1 MGQTTYEEELAAKK
15 ELVESY
21 IGKYCKNI
29 HDVAGMYYP
38 FHYRNKVHAVFGR
51 LKNEVIADVKGYVT
65 DTAKSAFLNWVKD
78 KVLPS
83 AREMAEAYIEAV
95 KASGKE
101 ETGWCKARDTLV
113 IPALISCG
121 LWLTEQAVSKVVEQ
135 K

>member
-1 MGQTTYEEELAAKK
+1 MTIEE
-15 ELVESY
+15 
-21 IGKYCKNI
+21 
-29 HDVAGMYYP
+29 
-38 FHYRNKVHAVFGR
+38 
-51 LKNEVIADVKGYVT
+51 LKNEVITDVKDYVN
-65 DTAKSAFLNWVKD
+65 DTAKAAFLGWVKD

-113 IPALISCG
+113 IPALVSAGI
-121 LWLTEQAVSKVVEQ
+121 WLAEQAVSKVVEQ

>member
-1 MGQTTYEEELAAKK
+1 MNKYQMEVIGMTIEE
-15 ELVESY
+15 
-21 IGKYCKNI
+21 
-29 HDVAGMYYP
+29 
-38 FHYRNKVHAVFGR
+38 
-51 LKNEVIADVKGYVT
+51 LKNEVITDVKDYVT

-83 AREMAEAYIEAV
+83 VREMAEAYIEAV

-121 LWLTEQAVSKVVEQ
+121 LWLTEQAVNKVVEL

>member
-1 MGQTTYEEELAAKK
+1 MNKYQMEVIGMTIEE
-15 ELVESY
+15 
-21 IGKYCKNI
+21 
-29 HDVAGMYYP
+29 
-38 FHYRNKVHAVFGR
+38 
-51 LKNEVIADVKGYVT
+51 LKNEVIKDVKDYVT

-95 KASGKE
+95 KASAVE

-113 IPALISCG
+113 IPAFISCG

>member
-1 MGQTTYEEELAAKK
+1 MTIEE
-15 ELVESY
+15 
-21 IGKYCKNI
+21 
-29 HDVAGMYYP
+29 
-38 FHYRNKVHAVFGR
+38 
-51 LKNEVIADVKGYVT
+51 LKNEVIADVKDYVT

-78 KVLPS
+78 KVLPA
-83 AREMAEAYIEAV
+83 AREMAEAYIEAIKV
-95 KASGKE
+95 SGKE

>member
-1 MGQTTYEEELAAKK
+1 MNKYQMEVIGMTIEE
-15 ELVESY
+15 
-21 IGKYCKNI
+21 
-29 HDVAGMYYP
+29 
-38 FHYRNKVHAVFGR
+38 
-51 LKNEVIADVKGYVT
+51 LKNEVITDVKDYVT

-83 AREMAEAYIEAV
+83 VREMAEAYIEAV

-121 LWLTEQAVSKVVEQ
+121 LWLTEQAVSKVVDY
-135 K
+135 

>member
-1 MGQTTYEEELAAKK
+1 MTIEE
-15 ELVESY
+15 
-21 IGKYCKNI
+21 
-29 HDVAGMYYP
+29 
-38 FHYRNKVHAVFGR
+38 
-51 LKNEVIADVKGYVT
+51 LKNEVIADVNDYVT
-65 DTAKSAFLNWVKD
+65 DTAKAAFLGWVKD

-83 AREMAEAYIEAV
+83 AREMAEAYIDAI

-121 LWLTEQAVSKVVEQ
+121 LWLTEQAVSKAVEQ

>member
-1 MGQTTYEEELAAKK
+1 MTIEE
-15 ELVESY
+15 
-21 IGKYCKNI
+21 
-29 HDVAGMYYP
+29 
-38 FHYRNKVHAVFGR
+38 
-51 LKNEVIADVKGYVT
+51 LKNEVIADVKDYVT
-65 DTAKSAFLNWVKD
+65 DTAKAAFLGWVKD

-83 AREMAEAYIEAV
+83 VREMAEAYIEEV

-113 IPALISCG
+113 IPALISSG